1 MLLSSVAVTA
11 NSIKPIFFFLNSV
24 LSNSM
29 ENIIYAVHIDHSN
42 HLGCWHFYFIIK
54 IHNVT
59 KWLFINL
66 LFTRPLRIVYKSIL
80 NAPKSWLKRH
90 FEHLMVLYFFVWLFW
105 INYHHW
111 NLIWNS
117 ATHLRDCF
125 LIPRNNV
132 EKNIANRSRI
142 TKYVSY
148 ETKLMQF

>member
-1 MLLSSVAVTA
+1 MPLSSVAVTA
-11 NSIKPIFFFLNSV
+11 NSIKPIFFSQFGSV
-24 LSNSM
+24 KFNGKHNLCS
-29 ENIIYAVHIDHSN
+29 AHRPSN

-54 IHNVT
+54 MHNVT

-117 ATHLRDCF
+117 ATHLHDCF